1 MNNTFNSFISYLMF
15 LILSISCSIL
25 NIIFYI
31 YKKKGYSL
39 HNLRKIIFVNFIVS
53 TIFLVTGLPF
63 FILSNGDEITESFEV
78 FILPII
84 LFNLSMFLF
93 VFSIIIFL
101 LPHLDEEL
109 NRINLEIPSYHNA
122 NKGSIKIGKIMKG
135 KRKKFNFYLSIKDL
149 EKHVFICGATGTG
162 KSNFLQNFLIN
173 FTQNY
178 NIPFFLVEFKGEYH
192 FLQKKINDLLILWP
206 GENFSINIFN
216 PENSNPFI
224 HAERIFDIL
233 KSGQFL
239 DDNAEFSPQMQK
251 VLVEILAKVC
261 KNKELQSWKGFEY
274 YCKKYLKEN
283 LNNIPMLKQ
292 TLISIKNRIRR
303 FSEGP
308 LKALFEK
315 NNEYEV
321 KTLFKRNVILDLS
334 SIIRLGGEKEDALFF
349 LNMIFKYLW
358 DQNLTKGAFKYKGIK
373 HITIVEDAQYFAPKD
388 LVKKNKMTTYLEDIA
403 LLQRGTGECL
413 IALATRPDISRDI
426 LANAGVL
433 LTLKNHIEKDL
444 MCELL
449 NLDLEKKNY
458 LSILEEGQGI
468 IRINS
473 IKEPFLLWVP
483 HIERESLNFSE
494 IKSKNE
500 LILRNKEPTEDFFD
514 KEEKKKSFIRVIPL
528 VNYLLN
534 FCKKIGYELRIKIK
548 KVFDQNFP
556 RSLKKKK
563 TALNSDIQNRA
574 QILEIKSDVNIS
586 KINQENKKKEILPY
600 SIIEETQGVNYNNFN
615 RIILNYKDLLMKYIK
630 ITNLHK
636 TESYDEMIVNSI
648 EFINLILDKIS
659 QQIGINY
666 KDLNDFL
673 KRITEMKLENKFI
686 LYNEIEILATLLHNN
701 TEASSQFKPDIS
713 YSILSII
720 KKIMEKIKIH
730 CKKNEDNNFSNA
742 YDEFKTNSIKT
753 KSPPST
759 IKVLKNNTNEY
770 ELSLNALTEL
780 DDFSKLESYIDELSK
795 KKTNKL

>member
-1 MNNTFNSFISYLMF
+1 MNNTFNSSISFLMF

-25 NIIFYI
+25 NIFFYI

-39 HNLRKIIFVNFIVS
+39 HNFRKIIFGNFIATTV
-53 TIFLVTGLPF
+53 FLVIGLPF
-63 FILSNGDEITESFEV
+63 FILNNGDEIIDSFEAHL
-78 FILPII
+78 LPII

-93 VFSIIIFL
+93 VFSVIIFL

-109 NRINLEIPSYHNA
+109 NRITLEIPSYHNA
-122 NKGSIKIGKIMKG
+122 NNGTIKIGKIMKG
-135 KRKKFNFYLSIKDL
+135 KHKKYNFYLSIKDL
-149 EKHVFICGATGTG
+149 EKHMFICGATGTG

-192 FLQKKINDLLILWP
+192 FLQNKIKDILILWP

-216 PENSNPFI
+216 PENSDPFI

-251 VLVEILAKVC
+251 VLVEILSNVC
-261 KNKELQSWKGFEY
+261 KDKELQSWKGFEY
-274 YCKKYLKEN
+274 YCERYLKEN
-283 LNNIPMLKQ
+283 INSIPMLKQ

-315 NNEYEV
+315 TNEYKV
-321 KTLFKRNVILDLS
+321 RTLFKRNVILDLS

-358 DQNLTKGAFKYKGIK
+358 DKNLTKGAFKYKGIK
-373 HITIVEDAQYFAPKD
+373 HITIVEDAQYFAPQD
-388 LVKKNKMTTYLEDIA
+388 LVKKNKLTTYLEDIA

-426 LANAGVL
+426 LANAGIL

-483 HIERESLNFSE
+483 YIERESLNFSE
-494 IKSKNE
+494 IRSKNE
-500 LILRNKEPTEDFFD
+500 SLLRNKETKEENIEDH
-514 KEEKKKSFIRVIPL
+514 EKKKIFARVIPHIKH
-528 VNYLLN
+528 LLN
-534 FCKKIGYELRIKIK
+534 LCKKLIYKFKKKIK
-548 KVFDQNFP
+548 NVFEQTFP
-556 RSLKKKK
+556 GSLKKKK
-563 TALNSDIQNRA
+563 ILKNEFQKKD
-574 QILEIKSDVNIS
+574 QILEMEGDATIS
-586 KINQENKKKEILPY
+586 KIENESKDKEILA
-600 SIIEETQGVNYNNFN
+600 STVRQEVNGDNFN
-615 RIILNYKDLLMKYIK
+615 TFNRTNLNYKDLLLKYIK

-636 TESYDEMIVNSI
+636 IEAYDEVIANSV
-648 EFINLILDKIS
+648 EFISFILAKIS
-659 QQIGINY
+659 LQIGFNY
-666 KDLNDFL
+666 KGLNDFL
-673 KRITEMKLENKFI
+673 ERMTELRVENKFI
-686 LYNEIEILATLLHNN
+686 LNNEVEILGNLLHNYK
-701 TEASSQFKPDIS
+701 EAKIQLKPEISS
-713 YSILSII
+713 SILSII
-720 KKIMEKIKIH
+720 KKIMEKIKPN
-730 CKKNEDNNFSNA
+730 CKKDEENTFSNA
-742 YDEFKTNSIKT
+742 YDEFKAKSIE
-753 KSPPST
+753 
-759 IKVLKNNTNEY
+759 IKNHLSIIKALKNNTNEL
-770 ELSLNALTEL
+770 ELGLNVLTEL
-780 DDFSKLESYIDELSK
+780 DDFFKLESFIDELFK
-795 KKTNKL
+795 MQKENK